1 MYLGLEP
8 LTHVPIQRSLIDR
21 TLLTPAEA
29 RWLDDYHATVWARV
43 SPLLDEGCE
52 GWRWL
57 REATRPLDEGEGE
70 LELAAAAGG
79 AEAATA

>member
-1 MYLGLEP
+1 VYLGLEP

-57 REATRPLDEGEGE
+57 REATRPLDEGEGA
-70 LELAAAAGG
+70 LAAAGGG

>member
-1 MYLGLEP
+1 MGASRSFRGGRNESAGGLAGAG
-8 LTHVPIQRSLIDR
+8 VWNFR
-21 TLLTPAEA
+21 PANGE
-29 RWLDDYHATVWARV
+29 ARV

-57 REATRPLDEGEGE
+57 REATRPLDEGEGA
-70 LELAAAAGG
+70 LAAAGGG

>member
-1 MYLGLEP
+1 M
-8 LTHVPIQRSLIDR
+8 PIQLSLIDR

-52 GWRWL
+52 GQRWL
-57 REATRPLDEGEGE
+57 RDATRPLDEGEGA
-70 LELAAAAGG
+70 LAAAGGG